1 MEEKREN
8 TEAQATIDR
17 LEIKCSNMKDI
28 VRYLS
33 GGNQQKVLFGK
44 WMLRKPRI
52 VLVNEPTRGVDVGT
66 KSEIYKILEELCRE
80 GCGVLMISSELPEV
94 LALSDRVYVL
104 CNGKLT
110 GEFARGELSSE
121 ILLESAIG
129 R

>member
-1 MEEKREN
+1 
-8 TEAQATIDR
+8 
-17 LEIKCSNMKDI
+17 MKDV

-44 WMLRKPRI
+44 WIMRKPRVI
-52 VLVNEPTRGVDVGT
+52 LVNEPTRGVDVGT
-66 KSEIYKILEELCRE
+66 KSEIYKILEELCQE

-104 CNGKLT
+104 CNGKVT
-110 GEFARGELSSE
+110 REFSRDELSQE
-121 ILLESAIG
+121 ALMEYAIG